1 MGEAITAVLRV
12 LAIFFQYALI
22 AVFMQNAIFS
32 RALGVSRLVKLVD
45 DEAVDSLTFCLL
57 LCAIQ
62 CISAPLAYGIN
73 FILLDIPSVQMAYV
87 RPLVMVGCALVA
99 FVVVLLLVV
108 TLLRPARAKKVAA
121 VLPMATFNCTVMGA
135 MLVTQT
141 QSFTL
146 AQTMGF
152 ALGTGLGY
160 LLAVFLVD
168 EGERKFAQGNVPKM
182 LQGLPI
188 MLLYIGILALA
199 LYGFIGHM
207 ITF

>member
-1 MGEAITAVLRV
+1 MGESITSVLRV
-12 LAIFFQYALI
+12 LAIFFQYALV

-57 LCAIQ
+57 LCLVQ
-62 CISAPLAYGIN
+62 CISAPLAYGVN
-73 FILLDIPSVQMAYV
+73 ELLLDLPDVNLAYV
-87 RPLVMVGCALVA
+87 RPLVLVGCSVVA

-108 TLLRPARAKKVAA
+108 TVLRPARAKQVAA
-121 VLPMATFNCTVMGA
+121 VLPMATFNCTVLGA
-135 MLVTQT
+135 MLVTQS

-152 ALGTGLGY
+152 AIGTGLGY

-168 EGERKFAQGNVPKM
+168 EGERKFAQGNVPRM

-199 LYGFIGHM
+199 VYGFIGHM